1 MSGRPFNVNEIWADN
16 ERTVAVDREIT
27 KLVVQL
33 NKFASDVKLRL
44 AAMNQR
50 LDNLDDRVDYLECAA
65 QLKRT

>member
-1 MSGRPFNVNEIWADN
+1 MNEIWADN

-33 NKFASDVKLRL
+33 NRFASDVKLRL